1 MSYECIAID
10 RVAKVGILTFKR
22 ERVLNAF
29 NSELIEETNAAMAG
43 FVDDDDIA
51 AIVVHGAGRAFS
63 AGFDLKESAQRKI
76 EDPDEWADLLR
87 ADFDFIMQFWDC
99 PKPTVAA
106 AHGHCLAGAFEL
118 ALACD
123 VTVAA
128 ESTLFGEPEVKFSS
142 GIIAMLLPW
151 VTGPKQAKEL
161 LLSGND
167 RIPAQRAYDFG
178 LINRVVPD
186 GEEFDVAL
194 SIARDM
200 SRCATHSVRMTKLA
214 CATHS
219 VRMTKLAINRSY
231 EIMGMRQALHAALD
245 IDTLIESTMTP
256 DKIEFKRIRGEQG
269 LKAALAWRDAKFADG
284 DS

>member
-1 MSYECIAID
+1 
-10 RVAKVGILTFKR
+10 
-22 ERVLNAF
+22 
-29 NSELIEETNAAMAG
+29 
-43 FVDDDDIA
+43 
-51 AIVVHGAGRAFS
+51 
-63 AGFDLKESAQRKI
+63 
-76 EDPDEWADLLR
+76 
-87 ADFDFIMQFWDC
+87 
-99 PKPTVAA
+99 
-106 AHGHCLAGAFEL
+106 L

-128 ESTLFGEPEVKFSS
+128 ESTLSGEPEVRFSS

-178 LINRVVPD
+178 LVNRVVPD
-186 GEEFDVAL
+186 GEEFDTAL
-194 SIARDM
+194 AIARDM
-200 SRCATHSVRMTKLA
+200 SRCAAHSVRL
-214 CATHS
+214 
-219 VRMTKLAINRSY
+219 TKLAINRSY

-245 IDTLIESTMTP
+245 IDTLIESTVTP
-256 DKIEFKRIRGEQG
+256 EKIEFKRIRGEQG

>member
-10 RVAKVGILTFKR
+10 RIGKVGILTFKR

-29 NSELIEETNAAMAG
+29 DPQLIEETNAAMAD
-43 FVDDDDIA
+43 FVADDA
-51 AIVVHGAGRAFS
+51 VGAVVVRGAGRAFS
-63 AGFDLKESAQRKI
+63 AGFDLKVSAQRKI
-76 EDPDEWADLLR
+76 DGPGEWAAILR
-87 ADFDFIMQFWDC
+87 TDFDFIMQFWDC

-106 AHGHCLAGAFEL
+106 VHGHCLAGAFEL

-128 ESTLFGEPEVKFSS
+128 ESTMFGEPEVRFSS
-142 GIIAMLLPW
+142 GIIALLLPW

-186 GEEFDVAL
+186 GEEFDTAL

-200 SRCATHSVRMTKLA
+200 SLCAAHSVRMTKLA
-214 CATHS
+214 
-219 VRMTKLAINRSY
+219 LNRTY

-256 DKIEFKRIRGEQG
+256 EKVEFKRIREEQG
-269 LKAALAWRDAKFADG
+269 LKAALAWRDAKFKDG
-284 DS
+284 GP

>member
-10 RVAKVGILTFKR
+10 RVAKVGILTFNR

-29 NSELIEETNAAMAG
+29 NTELIEETNTAMAG
-43 FVDDDDIA
+43 FIDDDDIG

-76 EDPDEWADLLR
+76 DGPGEWAALLR
-87 ADFDFIMQFWDC
+87 TDFDFIMQFWDC

-128 ESTLFGEPEVKFSS
+128 ESTLFGEPEVRFSS

-186 GEEFDVAL
+186 GEEFDTAL

-200 SRCATHSVRMTKLA
+200 SR

-256 DKIEFKRIRGEQG
+256 EKLEFKRIREEQG

-284 DS
+284 DP

>member
-1 MSYECIAID
+1 MT
-10 RVAKVGILTFKR
+10 K
-22 ERVLNAF
+22 
-29 NSELIEETNAAMAG
+29 
-43 FVDDDDIA
+43 
-51 AIVVHGAGRAFS
+51 FS
-63 AGFDLKESAQRKI
+63 QV
-76 EDPDEWADLLR
+76 W
-87 ADFDFIMQFWDC
+87 
-99 PKPTVAA
+99 
-106 AHGHCLAGAFEL
+106 

-128 ESTLFGEPEVKFSS
+128 ESTLFGEPEVRFSS

-186 GEEFDVAL
+186 GEEFDTAL

-200 SRCATHSVRMTKLA
+200 SLCAAHSVRMTKLA
-214 CATHS
+214 
-219 VRMTKLAINRSY
+219 LNRTY

-256 DKIEFKRIRGEQG
+256 EKVEFKRIREEQG
-269 LKAALAWRDAKFADG
+269 LKPALAWRDAKFKDG
-284 DS
+284 DR

>member
-1 MSYECIAID
+1 MSYECIATD
-10 RVAKVGILTFKR
+10 RVAKVGILTFNR

-29 NSELIEETNAAMAG
+29 NTELIEETNAAMAG
-43 FVDDDDIA
+43 FIDDDDIA

-76 EDPDEWADLLR
+76 DGQESAQRKIDGPGEWAALLR
-87 ADFDFIMQFWDC
+87 TDFDFIMQFWDC

-128 ESTLFGEPEVKFSS
+128 ESTLFGEPEVRFSS

-186 GEEFDVAL
+186 GEEFDTAL

-214 CATHS
+214 LHRT
-219 VRMTKLAINRSY
+219 Y

-256 DKIEFKRIRGEQG
+256 EKLEFKRIREERG
-269 LKAALAWRDAKFADG
+269 LKAALAWRDAKFTDG
-284 DS
+284 DR

>member
-1 MSYECIAID
+1 MSYEFIAID
-10 RVAKVGILTFKR
+10 RAAKVGILTFNR

-29 NSELIEETNAAMAG
+29 NPGLIEETNAAMAD

-63 AGFDLKESAQRKI
+63 AGFDLKASADRKI
-76 EDPDEWADLLR
+76 DGPGEWADILR
-87 ADFDFIMQFWDC
+87 TDFDFIMQFWDC

-106 AHGHCLAGAFEL
+106 VHGHCLAGAFEL

-123 VTVAA
+123 ITVAA
-128 ESTLFGEPEVKFSS
+128 ESTLFGEPEVRFSS
-142 GIIAMLLPW
+142 GIVAMLLPW

-167 RIPAQRAYDFG
+167 RISAQRAYDFG

-186 GEEFDVAL
+186 GEVFDIAL
-194 SIARDM
+194 SIARDI
-200 SRCATHSVRMTKLA
+200 SHCAAHSVRMTKLA
-214 CATHS
+214 
-219 VRMTKLAINRSY
+219 LNRTY

-256 DKIEFKRIRGEQG
+256 EKHEFKRIRAEQG
-269 LKAALAWRDAKFADG
+269 LKAALTWRDAKFKDG
-284 DS
+284 ERS